1 MLAIRQRHDLT
12 RVPVAEELVLSALRG
27 RIRIYYQGAA
37 RIVRSILAD
46 VATATTVLGIVLR
59 PAILF

>member
-1 MLAIRQRHDLT
+1 MLTIRQRHDLT

-27 RIRIYYQGAA
+27 RICIYYQRAA
-37 RIVRSILAD
+37 RIVRSILANI
-46 VATATTVLGIVLR
+46 ATASAVLGIVLR